1 MALPPPVTGPG
12 ALVADVLSAPPSL
25 VVLAL
30 ATFVVLALIYAHQP
44 PLPQAM
50 VFAFIPWLVAGAILD
65 VVVTGAGYPGYLVP
79 LLTGPGAYLT
89 AVFLPG
95 LAWAAMLDF
104 SGSRRALP
112 AYHHY
117 VGTMGAGAMVILWAA
132 MLLQVD
138 ATDLSRLLLLLIVP
152 VVALLA
158 TGLISLTIGLWS
170 PDFLDYTAAVG
181 AFVVFGTL
189 LNGIATAT
197 RVAATGATGHTTFSA
212 NVRAI
217 VAALAPAGV
226 AGVDLAHLWVPVFL
240 LANVAIGI
248 HVVTRLAPYADE
260 SPRAVNAML
269 GAVGVLAFGLG
280 FDRLLLLVVG

>member
-1 MALPPPVTGPG
+1 MAVSPPLAASGALPAWAV
-12 ALVADVLSAPPSL
+12 SIPPSL

-30 ATFVVLALIYAHQP
+30 GTFVVLAVIYAYQP

-50 VFAFIPWLVAGAILD
+50 VFAFLPWLVSGAILD
-65 VVVTGAGYPGYLVP
+65 VVVTEAGYPGYLVP

-104 SGSRRALP
+104 SGSRGTPP

-117 VGTMGAGAMVILWAA
+117 VGTMGTGVMVILWAV
-132 MLLQVD
+132 MLLHVD
-138 ATDLSRLLLLLIVP
+138 VSQLSRLLVVVIVP
-152 VVALLA
+152 IVALLA
-158 TGLISLTIGLWS
+158 SGLISLTIGLWS

-189 LNGIATAT
+189 LNGISTAT
-197 RVAATGATGHTTFSA
+197 RVAATGADGHTPFSA
-212 NVRAI
+212 TVSSI
-217 VAALAPAGV
+217 VVALAPGGI
-226 AGVDLAHLWVPVFL
+226 AGVDVAHLWVPAFL

-248 HVVTRLAPYADE
+248 HVVTRLAPYADR

-269 GAVGVLAFGLG
+269 GGVGVVAFTLG
-280 FDRLLLLVVG
+280 FDRLLAMVVG